1 MSATYTV
8 ADLKPRILENI
19 DRLEYPAAYV
29 FCQKALELEP
39 RNAELLEITG
49 QIELELE
56 QFELARKHMLKSI
69 ELEPNASYSK
79 YMYLGQLSVEKEAIT
94 AFQNGVDLMVVERN
108 SLAADSEEAK
118 MLASKI
124 SSALC
129 SMTEIYLTDC
139 CSEPEAEKKCE
150 EYLNQALQV
159 DSEHVESYQL
169 LASVRLSQERNEE
182 AVSALNKSMELWI
195 HKEAGD
201 ATIPIYDTRLSLV
214 KLLLEVG
221 MFEHA
226 FTVLESLQKENDEVV
241 DLWYLYGWS
250 YYCLGDDEE
259 RTQEEKKALW
269 AEARDC
275 FQTAVKVYTI
285 VGSDDDAMI
294 DHSKELIHNINQ
306 VVPESVEEPEEEEI
320 DDDFEIE
327 SEDEDED
334 AMEE

>member
-1 MSATYTV
+1 M
-8 ADLKPRILENI
+8 LE
-19 DRLEYPAAYV
+19 
-29 FCQKALELEP
+29 
-39 RNAELLEITG
+39 
-49 QIELELE
+49 
-56 QFELARKHMLKSI
+56 SI
-69 ELEPNASYSK
+69 KLEPNASYSK

-94 AFQNGVDLMVVERN
+94 AFQKGVDLMVAERN
-108 SLAADSEEAK
+108 NLAVDSDEAK
-118 MLASKI
+118 ILASKI

-139 CSEPEAEKKCE
+139 CSEPGAEQKCE

-201 ATIPIYDTRLSLV
+201 ATIPIYDTRLALV

-221 MFEHA
+221 LFEHA

-275 FQTAVKVYTI
+275 FETAVKVCHI
-285 VGSDDDAMI
+285 AWLFFFFLIMSSMV
-294 DHSKELIHNINQ
+294 DHSKELIFAINQ
-306 VVPESVEEPEEEEI
+306 FVPESVEEPEEEEL
-320 DDDFEIE
+320 DENFEIE
-327 SEDEDED
+327 SEDED